1 MSLFIISEQIALHI
15 NFYVVFCFMSK
26 KKMSDCNW
34 ALNQLK
40 ILYKRLRLSN
50 LIVFVIDMKKELMTT
65 RYLVFSDSNHFLC
78 TWHINN
84 NVLINCKKAFV
95 TKEAW
100 DAFFSEWKKIMYASS
115 EREYREV
122 WDRFFS
128 KYNLFHEDCIEY
140 LTEIYI
146 EHYRR
151 RFIKCYTDQV
161 LHFETT
167 MTSRSENEH
176 SQLKRHLE
184 SSTEDLKIVID
195 SIKLLLIN
203 QIQNYHLQLNDV
215 RLRYSAH
222 LRKFIFQQLSAFVSS
237 TVINLMLSQYQLLFD
252 RWIALL
258 FCIDVFIR
266 IMRLSCSH
274 KMQKRLYQSESLL
287 IENVHSHWR

>member
-1 MSLFIISEQIALHI
+1 
-15 NFYVVFCFMSK
+15 
-26 KKMSDCNW
+26 MSDYNW

-40 ILYKRLRLSN
+40 TLYRRLKLFN
-50 LIVFVIDMKKELMTT
+50 LIVFVIDMKKRLMTT
-65 RYLVFSDSNHFLC
+65 RYLTFSDSNHLLC

-84 NVLINCKKAFV
+84 NVLVNCKKEFV

-100 DAFFSEWKKIMYASS
+100 NAFFSDWKKIMYASS

-128 KYNLFHEDCIEY
+128 KYNLSHEDCIEY

-146 EHYRR
+146 EYYRR

-167 MTSRSENEH
+167 MTSRSENENA
-176 SQLKRHLE
+176 QLKRHLE
-184 SSTEDLKIVID
+184 SFTEDLKIVID
-195 SIKLLLIN
+195 NIKLLLIN
-203 QIQNYHLQLNDV
+203 QTQNHRLELSDV
-215 RLRYSAH
+215 KLRYSAH
-222 LRKFIFQQLSAFVSS
+222 LRKLIFQQLFAFVIS
-237 TVINLMLSQYQLLFD
+237 TVINLMLSQYQLSFD
-252 RWIALL
+252 RSIALL